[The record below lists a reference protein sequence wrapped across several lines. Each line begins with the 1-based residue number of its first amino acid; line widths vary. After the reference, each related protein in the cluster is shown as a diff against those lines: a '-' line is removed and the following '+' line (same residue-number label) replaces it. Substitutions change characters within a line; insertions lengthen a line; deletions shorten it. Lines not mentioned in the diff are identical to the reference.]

1 MTGRC
6 RINGKEI
13 QFLLDT
19 GSVKTIISQE
29 VATLTGVM
37 IRKGSMSATTCIG
50 SEIEVV
56 GEAEVEIDL
65 MGHRSNAQVMIVK
78 GLANECLLGCDLLRK
93 HPQTTDSMERLGQL
107 LEESANQLPETL
119 SEEGASQ
126 GSQVCTVSA
135 MIDDKK
141 PGEEKPEA
149 AEIVEEFDDVFSRGL
164 QSFERSKTVHIIELT
179 DATPFR
185 ENFRAVPH
193 AKREEFKGLVTDLKQ
208 AGMIVDS
215 KSPFQSSTNLVRKTD
230 GSFRITLN
238 YKRLNSVTVK
248 DNYPLPVI
256 NELLHRLKTAII
268 FSKLDFDS
276 GYYQITMDENS
287 RRYTA
292 FACEYGFYEWT
303 VLPMGLKNSGATFQ
317 REMDKILDGLIGVCC
332 NVYMDDIIIYSNTV
346 QEHKGHLRAVLQR
359 IRASGMK
366 IKKKKCEFFKAEIE
380 YLGHRISEGCLKPSL
395 TKVETLYRIQ
405 RPRTMRQILSFLGL
419 ASYYRKFIRNFAAIA
434 SPLYDI
440 TGKNQKYQ
448 WNPEAEEAFNTLRT
462 ALTSTEQVLTL
473 PDFEKQFK
481 LETDASNTAIGAIL
495 SQQKEEEKVW
505 KPCAYFAKHL
515 SKTQRNYCTSERELL
530 AIVLAIEH
538 FKQFLYGTE
547 FIVVTDHQP
556 LQWLMTR
563 KNPAPKLAR
572 YITRLEQYT
581 FTIEY
586 RQGKQHLNAD
596 ALSRLPMEPDED
608 ENREDGEV
616 IINMVEIQVTIGGNR
631 IQVRAVNLIP
641 INDDGAQETDQDIE
655 WIKRVMREEEEDSPV
670 ANDERKVYLRLKSI
684 MLINESVLWMKSH
697 NHRGE
702 PICLYVTPKIKR
714 GIIMKQLHESETSG
728 HLMFDKTVERA
739 CKRYFWPRQQRQ
751 IREYISACIPCQ
763 KATEPKTKQ
772 RAALKP
778 IFSSKP
784 MELVTS
790 DFLGPLKKSRK
801 GNKHIQIVVD
811 HFTKVM
817 GLYAT
822 KDQKAETTAPVVA
835 DFFLKYG
842 IPDKFLSDQGR
853 NYQSV
858 LIAQLLELLDVHQL
872 RTTIFRP
879 QTDGISE
886 RGIRSTIR

>member
-65 MGHRSNAQVMIVK
+65 MGHRSNAQVKIVK

-366 IKKKKCEFFKAEIE
+366 
-380 YLGHRISEGCLKPSL
+380 
-395 TKVETLYRIQ
+395 
-405 RPRTMRQILSFLGL
+405 MR
-419 ASYYRKFIRNFAAIA
+419 
-434 SPLYDI
+434 
-440 TGKNQKYQ
+440 
-448 WNPEAEEAFNTLRT
+448 
-462 ALTSTEQVLTL
+462 VL
-473 PDFEKQFK
+473 
-481 LETDASNTAIGAIL
+481 
-495 SQQKEEEKVW
+495 
-505 KPCAYFAKHL
+505 
-515 SKTQRNYCTSERELL
+515 
-530 AIVLAIEH
+530 
-538 FKQFLYGTE
+538 
-547 FIVVTDHQP
+547 
-556 LQWLMTR
+556 
-563 KNPAPKLAR
+563 
-572 YITRLEQYT
+572 
-581 FTIEY
+581 
-586 RQGKQHLNAD
+586 
-596 ALSRLPMEPDED
+596 
-608 ENREDGEV
+608 
-616 IINMVEIQVTIGGNR
+616 
-631 IQVRAVNLIP
+631 
-641 INDDGAQETDQDIE
+641 
-655 WIKRVMREEEEDSPV
+655 
-670 ANDERKVYLRLKSI
+670 
-684 MLINESVLWMKSH
+684 
-697 NHRGE
+697 
-702 PICLYVTPKIKR
+702 
-714 GIIMKQLHESETSG
+714 
-728 HLMFDKTVERA
+728 
-739 CKRYFWPRQQRQ
+739 
-751 IREYISACIPCQ
+751 
-763 KATEPKTKQ
+763 
-772 RAALKP
+772 
-778 IFSSKP
+778 
-784 MELVTS
+784 
-790 DFLGPLKKSRK
+790 
-801 GNKHIQIVVD
+801 
-811 HFTKVM
+811 
-817 GLYAT
+817 
-822 KDQKAETTAPVVA
+822 
-835 DFFLKYG
+835 
-842 IPDKFLSDQGR
+842 
-853 NYQSV
+853 
-858 LIAQLLELLDVHQL
+858 
-872 RTTIFRP
+872 
-879 QTDGISE
+879 
-886 RGIRSTIR
+886 